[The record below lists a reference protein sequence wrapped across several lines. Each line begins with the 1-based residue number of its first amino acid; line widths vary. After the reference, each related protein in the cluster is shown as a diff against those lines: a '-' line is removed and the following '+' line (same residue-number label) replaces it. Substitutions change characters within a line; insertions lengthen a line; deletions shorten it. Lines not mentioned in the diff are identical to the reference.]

1 MAGEKTEQP
10 TEKKLRDAAKKGQ
23 TFKARDLITAL
34 MMLSACA
41 YLVFSFSFS
50 AVGNLYRVVIA
61 HHFDLPLHDFMVMLG
76 MTFFRLSLPII
87 ALCVLT
93 TALPSLLMSR
103 FALASESIK
112 IDFSRLNPVEG
123 VKKLFSLRSLK
134 EVARAVIYL
143 LMAAIAIAVF
153 WSQNKV
159 LTFSLLHGKLTD
171 LLTYVP
177 LLFWSLVKCSLGCGL
192 VFYGLDALVEYF
204 LHIKNLKMD
213 KHEVKQEHKEQEG
226 NPEIKQHRRQ
236 LQMDFLSEQVK
247 SDVASSSFILANP
260 THIAIGV
267 YFNLDFSPA
276 PFVSVLE
283 TEERARAVI
292 AYAESCGVP
301 VVRDIPLARSLFK
314 QVSRYSFIPVELVDG
329 IYRVLDWLYQ
339 VEVAGYDAIN
349 DSSASV

>member
-23 TFKARDLITAL
+23 TFKARDLCSAL
-34 MMLSACA
+34 MMLCASA
-41 YLVFSFSFS
+41 YLVFAFSFS
-50 AVGNLYRVVIA
+50 AVADLYRSVIA
-61 HHFDLPLHDFMVMLG
+61 HHFDLPLHDFLLMLG
-76 MTFFRLSLPII
+76 MTFFKLSLPLL
-87 ALCVLT
+87 ALCVVT
-93 TALPSLLMSR
+93 TALPSLLTTR
-103 FALASESIK
+103 FALATEAIK
-112 IDFSRLNPVEG
+112 IDFSRLNPIEG
-123 VKKLFSLRSLK
+123 LKKQFSLRTLK
-134 EVARAVIYL
+134 EVVRAILYL
-143 LMAAIAIAVF
+143 LLTGVAIAVF
-153 WSQNKV
+153 WNLNKV
-159 LTFSLLHGKLTD
+159 QIFSLRNGNLAD
-171 LLTYVP
+171 LLAFVP
-177 LLFWSLVKCSLGCGL
+177 LLFWSLVKCILGCGL

-267 YFNLDFSPA
+267 YFNLEVSPA

-292 AYAESCGVP
+292 AYAEKCGVP

-314 QVSRYSFIPVELVDG
+314 IVSRYSFIPVEMVDG

-339 VEVAGYDAIN
+339 VETAGYALPDP
-349 DSSASV
+349 S